1 MRTRIFLTSLI
12 VVGLLATPALAAGAP
27 HGRGPKAQAA
37 MLAET
42 AGTFSQHPVRV
53 LNQICDHPGTRQGC
67 VPIKANLRAALE
79 RAFDAPITWVDPQR
93 HQAGQLWVLGTVVFD
108 GTQVTTKVAWRD
120 AGPVGCFGWTRLSW
134 KRHHGAWSVFRGISV
149 EGCSAAV

>member
-1 MRTRIFLTSLI
+1 MRTRIILTSLI

-42 AGTFSQHPVRV
+42 AGTFSQHPVQV
-53 LNQICDHPGTRQGC
+53 LDQICDNPSTRHGC
-67 VPIKANLRAALE
+67 VPIKASLQEAFE
-79 RAFDAPITWVDPQR
+79 RALDAPITWVGPRR
-93 HQAGQLWVLGTVVFD
+93 HQVGQLWVLGTVVFD

-120 AGPVGCFGWTRLSW
+120 PGTVGCFGWTRLTW
-134 KRHHGAWSVFRGISV
+134 KRHQGAWYVFRGISV
-149 EGCSAAV
+149 EGCAAAL